1 MLISQLSRVL
11 KESERYGKKKAK
23 ALRVVVEFTDPN
35 PFKEFHVGHLYS
47 NTVGESL
54 ARLLEFQGQ
63 KVRRVNYQGDVGMH
77 VAKSLYGL
85 LANLPAKRDL
95 APRDKSPFDNPS
107 IKLRTSAQGRQISNL
122 KLDDVK
128 KSLEKLEKLS
138 LPERV
143 KILGEGYAAGSKAFE
158 DDPKAAEEMK
168 KLNTLIF
175 IAAQEEHAGTGSE
188 KSVVDYRK
196 GVSIDEQELSVVRK
210 LYLQGRTWSLDYFET
225 IYKRLGTVFN
235 AYYFESQVGEYGMTL
250 VKKHLADGVF
260 EHSDGAI
267 VYRGEKKGLHTRVF
281 VNSFG
286 LPTYEAKELGLAP
299 LKQKDWPHNLSLIVT
314 GKEINEYFR
323 VVIAALSDINPDL
336 AGKTKHV
343 GHGMVRGPDG
353 NKLSSREGNVL
364 TGDSLIDEAKKRIYD
379 YLQQSDRNYNKK
391 YQEEVAEKAAIAA
404 IKYSLLRV
412 ALPGDIAFDIEK
424 SITFEG
430 DSGPYLQYTYARAR
444 SVIRK
449 AQDAGITYYVLRM
462 HTSSLYPEE
471 REVARL
477 ILYFP
482 DIVSE
487 AAVNLAPNK
496 LANYLFNLA
505 QSFNLFYAK
514 HPIIGSNKDE
524 QSTSVFRLSLTQ
536 ATAYVLR
543 NGLSLLGIN
552 VLEKM

>member
-1 MLISQLSRVL
+1 
-11 KESERYGKKKAK
+11 
-23 ALRVVVEFTDPN
+23 
-35 PFKEFHVGHLYS
+35 
-47 NTVGESL
+47 
-54 ARLLEFQGQ
+54 
-63 KVRRVNYQGDVGMH
+63 
-77 VAKSLYGL
+77 
-85 LANLPAKRDL
+85 
-95 APRDKSPFDNPS
+95 
-107 IKLRTSAQGRQISNL
+107 
-122 KLDDVK
+122 
-128 KSLEKLEKLS
+128 
-138 LPERV
+138 
-143 KILGEGYAAGSKAFE
+143 
-158 DDPKAAEEMK
+158 
-168 KLNTLIF
+168 
-175 IAAQEEHAGTGSE
+175 
-188 KSVVDYRK
+188 
-196 GVSIDEQELSVVRK
+196 
-210 LYLQGRTWSLDYFET
+210 
-225 IYKRLGTVFN
+225 
-235 AYYFESQVGEYGMTL
+235 
-250 VKKHLADGVF
+250 
-260 EHSDGAI
+260 
-267 VYRGEKKGLHTRVF
+267 